1 MAVGDGVYA
10 ELHPQQMMSGAAHLP
25 LPHGAAIECVQS
37 ADFDAEGEQQGGGML
52 EEERGENHPA
62 RLAAGRYR
70 ASGAVSGGSAPQRGG
85 GAGSAAAA
93 TVHQPEAAGAA
104 FSSAMGAAAA
114 APLRPRKTTSGDD
127 NDGRQSTANLGTG
140 GSIGGEG
147 AGGHWAPDLGQV
159 LGGGGAAAPAS
170 SHLAGHPGVGAG
182 QQHWHSYS
190 GLAASMSGAVP
201 QVTEVHGQFPPP
213 VSATAAAQQATAASD
228 ALGADS
234 YGQAMQVI
242 K

>member
-1 MAVGDGVYA
+1 MAIGGGVYA

-25 LPHGAAIECVQS
+25 LPQGAAMECVQS
-37 ADFDAEGEQQGGGML
+37 ADFDAEEQQGGGL
-52 EEERGENHPA
+52 FEEERGENHPA

-70 ASGAVSGGSAPQRGG
+70 ASGTVSGGSAPQRGG

-93 TVHQPEAAGAA
+93 TMHQPEAAGAA
-104 FSSAMGAAAA
+104 FSSAMGAATA
-114 APLRPRKTTSGDD
+114 APLRPRTTTPGDG
-127 NDGRQSTANLGTG
+127 NDGRQSTASLG
-140 GSIGGEG
+140 IGGEG
-147 AGGHWAPDLGQV
+147 AGGHWPPDLGQV
-159 LGGGGAAAPAS
+159 LGDGGAAAAAPAS